1 MSNKFE
7 VLLYGFGR
15 QCVLPEDQMLSVY
28 ETVHLTQRHV
38 RQKILHKKNNPADT
52 KNKDMINRLRV
63 YDVLRG
69 FGHSGSN
76 RWGRVI

>member
-28 ETVHLTQRHV
+28 EAIYLTQRHV
-38 RQKILHKKNNPADT
+38 RQKILHKKNNSSQT
-52 KNKDMINRLRV
+52 
-63 YDVLRG
+63 
-69 FGHSGSN
+69 
-76 RWGRVI
+76 